1 MRLRPGASHGKTPSF
16 IPLVLAGLVCAF
28 LLTGSGGSSP
38 PSPLMTVRSFLAG
51 WTQRDWAAMSRLV
64 SRPPDDFAA
73 ANAAVLVDLGA
84 TKARYS
90 AGLLTEHAG
99 SADDPVTED
108 IDLAGIGTLVVHT
121 TLHLVERSGRWLVDW
136 SEATID
142 PELSTGRHFAV
153 TTTWPVRAPILGA
166 GGVPLTTE
174 APIVIIGIE
183 GSYVKDATTLSAALI
198 AAGAPPQAVRGALIA
213 AKAHPTWFEPVFTVT
228 KARYLQL
235 KPTIYP
241 LPGTVFQASSIR
253 AAITPGLEAHVVGN
267 VGPITAQE
275 LADLGP
281 PYTVSSVVGQT
292 GLEQAYERQLAG
304 DPGATVTVVAP
315 NGTTVARIATF
326 QPRPGRPLQTSI
338 DPRVQQAAEKALARE
353 TKSSALIAVQA
364 SAGQVIAVVSD
375 SSSDGFDLA
384 LDGEF
389 PPGSTFKTVTSTALI
404 ESGLSPASAA
414 RCPTSI
420 SVDGEVF
427 HNAEGDA
434 PVQNLAQAF
443 AESCNTAFIG
453 LATSRLGLSS
463 LPTAARLYDIG
474 TTPAMGLAA
483 FGGSVPVPLNEADLA
498 ATAIGQSRVVVSPLV
513 MAMVAADLDNG
524 TVHEPKLVL
533 GAPADRAPTHGLSK
547 TVVDDLHEMMADV
560 VAAGTAAGTGLPPGT
575 YAKTGTAEY
584 GTSTPPRT
592 DAWLMGFNGD
602 VAFAVLV
609 VDGGY
614 GGPTDGPIAAKF
626 LDELGNAKLKAG

>member
-1 MRLRPGASHGKTPSF
+1 
-16 IPLVLAGLVCAF
+16 
-28 LLTGSGGSSP
+28 
-38 PSPLMTVRSFLAG
+38 MTVRSFLAG

-142 PELSTGRHFAV
+142 PELSAGRHFAV

-326 QPRPGRPLQTSI
+326 RPKPGRPLQTSI

-364 SAGQVIAVVSD
+364 STGQVIAVVSD
-375 SSSDGFDLA
+375 PSSDGFDLA